1 MARLQSRKEAE
12 QLRQMEEM
20 ELLRLVEEQ
29 RVENKKENNEARKL
43 QEAEDKR
50 KKDEEEEIRNQTKEA
65 ADAAT
70 TAEQDKEQGMEE
82 DIPDGNFNKNL
93 HDVFNG
99 VTTETE
105 PTEGKTAEE
114 QQDECSPPAKK
125 RSGSSKIKHNPN
137 KVSPPEA
144 ASESTK
150 KKISFEKTYIHPH
163 KRVIIELAILLKSD
177 KTFEKFAKALM
188 VFIEN
193 TQMVDPKFVINTLN
207 PMSKEKKHHG

>member
-29 RVENKKENNEARKL
+29 QVENNKKNNEARKL

-50 KKDEEEEIRNQTKEA
+50 KKDDEEEIRNQTKEV

-70 TAEQDKEQGMEE
+70 TAGQDKEKGVEE

-99 VTTETE
+99 VTTKTE
-105 PTEGKTAEE
+105 PIEGEADEE
-114 QQDECSPPAKK
+114 Q
-125 RSGSSKIKHNPN
+125 
-137 KVSPPEA
+137 
-144 ASESTK
+144 
-150 KKISFEKTYIHPH
+150 
-163 KRVIIELAILLKSD
+163 
-177 KTFEKFAKALM
+177 
-188 VFIEN
+188 
-193 TQMVDPKFVINTLN
+193 
-207 PMSKEKKHHG
+207 